1 MMLGVPVPNA
11 PPDLA
16 EKVEISLIG
25 QVAKIAD
32 QVYDGMLIASAA
44 VPLKNRD
51 GLGGPGDVVT
61 AYHDAPLA

>member
-1 MMLGVPVPNA
+1 MPRLT
-11 PPDLA
+11 
-16 EKVEISLIG
+16 SLRKSRS

-32 QVYDGMLIASAA
+32 QVCDGMLIASAA